1 MTSHFNLIGSIIIGG
16 LLFLAINRF
25 HSSLNQNTQE
35 KVLDSVTIQNSTS
48 ITKLIE
54 FDFNRMGLRTSNS
67 SNPIILAD
75 SNRISFLTDIDNNGA
90 VDTLRYFLSDTSL
103 VTSTVNPRDRILYR
117 LVNTEAPTDAALGVT
132 QFKIRYLDWMGY
144 ETANISDIRTIE
156 INLNVEST
164 APSDDKYS
172 SFFWQTRISP
182 PNLKR
187 F

>member
-103 VTSTVNPRDRILYR
+103 VT
-117 LVNTEAPTDAALGVT
+117 
-132 QFKIRYLDWMGY
+132 
-144 ETANISDIRTIE
+144 
-156 INLNVEST
+156 
-164 APSDDKYS
+164 
-172 SFFWQTRISP
+172 
-182 PNLKR
+182 
-187 F
+187 